1 MAKKN
6 KDGIL
11 REQEHEYLRNYNP
24 DKFERLSVAVD
35 TVIFS
40 VDTDLRNPN
49 YRKLEK
55 QKLTVLL
62 VKRGSH
68 PFWGYWSLPGGFVRA
83 DETLIQTAQRII
95 GSKTKLSNLYIEQ
108 LYTFSEPGRDPRMRV
123 ISCAY
128 MALIDRS
135 SFKFEETETLKW
147 FELEV
152 LAREGKLVLAAG
164 DEHLEFGITKEE
176 RQNGLIASCQYASE
190 PGAALAFDHA
200 DIILEAL
207 LRLRNKIEYTDLVFN
222 LMPPEFSIT
231 QLQQIYEIILGHQLL
246 APAFRRKIA
255 AKIEE
260 TGAYIKDKG
269 HRPSRLFKYKCGSG
283 RTMN

>member
-1 MAKKN
+1 MAKKT
-6 KDGIL
+6 KDIIL
-11 REQEHEYLRNYNP
+11 LSQEQQYLQNYNP
-24 DKFERLSVAVD
+24 DNFERPSVAVD

-40 VDTDLRNPN
+40 IDTDLSNQN

-68 PFWGYWSLPGGFVRA
+68 PYWGYWSLPGGFVRT
-83 DETLIQTAQRII
+83 DETLAQTAQRII
-95 GSKTKLSNLYIEQ
+95 GSKARMSNLYIEQ
-108 LYTFSEPGRDPRMRV
+108 LYTFSELGRDPRMRV

-135 SFKFEETETLKW
+135 AFVFDETESLKW

-152 LAREGKLVLAAG
+152 LTRDDKLILAAG
-164 DEHLEFGITKEE
+164 NEHLELGIKKEE
-176 RQNGLIASCQYASE
+176 HRNGLMASYKYMSQ
-190 PGAALAFDHA
+190 PGSVLAFDHA
-200 DIILEAL
+200 NIILEAL

-222 LMPPEFSIT
+222 LMPPEFTIT
-231 QLQQIYEIILGHQLL
+231 QVQQIYEIIFGKQLL

-255 AKIEE
+255 SKIEE
-260 TGAYIKDKG
+260 TGAYTKDKG
-269 HRPSRLFKYKCGSG
+269 HRPSRLFRYKPGSG
-283 RTMN
+283 QSGT

>member
-1 MAKKN
+1 MIKKAKKV
-6 KDGIL
+6 IL
-11 REQEHEYLRNYNP
+11 QEEHEYLQNYDP
-24 DKFERLSVAVD
+24 GKFERPSVAVD

-40 VDTDLRNPN
+40 VDTDLNNQN

-62 VKRGSH
+62 LKRASH
-68 PFWGYWSLPGGFVRA
+68 PYWGCWSLPGGFVGP
-83 DETLIQTAQRII
+83 DETLAQTAQRII
-95 GSKTKLSNLYIEQ
+95 DSKTRLSNLYFEQ

-135 SFKFEETETLKW
+135 AFEFKETESLKW

-152 LAREGKLVLAAG
+152 LARGGKLTLTAG
-164 DEHLEFGITKEE
+164 NEQLEIGIKTEE
-176 RQNGLIASCQYASE
+176 QRNGLINSYRNTAL
-190 PGAALAFDHA
+190 PGSALSFDHA
-200 DIILEAL
+200 NIIMEAQ
-207 LRLRNKIEYTDLVFN
+207 LRLRNKIEYTDVAFN

-231 QLQQIYEIILGHQLL
+231 QLQQIYEIILGETLL

-260 TGAYIKDKG
+260 TGDYIKDKG
-269 HRPSRLFKYKCGSG
+269 HRPSRLFRYKQ
-283 RTMN
+283 

>member
-1 MAKKN
+1 MPGKAQKT
-6 KDGIL
+6 L
-11 REQEHEYLRNYNP
+11 LQEEREYLQSYDPNE
-24 DKFERLSVAVD
+24 FERPSVAVD

-40 VDTDLRNPN
+40 VDSELNNQN

-68 PFWGYWSLPGGFVRA
+68 PYWGCWSLPGGFVGP
-83 DETLIQTAQRII
+83 DETLAQTANRII
-95 GSKTKLSNLYIEQ
+95 NSKTRLSNLYIEQ
-108 LYTFSEPGRDPRMRV
+108 LYTFSQPGRDPRMRV

-128 MALIDRS
+128 MALIDRRAFE
-135 SFKFEETETLKW
+135 FKETEALKW

-152 LAREGKLVLAAG
+152 SARDDKLTLIAEG
-164 DEHLEFGITKEE
+164 ERLEIDIKKEE
-176 RQNGLIASCQYASE
+176 QQNGLMTSYKYAAR
-190 PGAALAFDHA
+190 PGSALAFDHA

-207 LRLRNKIEYTDLVFN
+207 LRLRNKIEYTDLAFN

-231 QLQQIYEIILGHQLL
+231 QLQQIYEIILGTQLL

-260 TGAYIKDKG
+260 TGEYIKDKG
-269 HRPSRLFKYKCGSG
+269 HRPSRLFKYKPA
-283 RTMN
+283 NQD

>member
-1 MAKKN
+1 MTKKTRD
-6 KDGIL
+6 KIL
-11 REQEHEYLRNYNP
+11 QNQELEYLQNYNP
-24 DKFERLSVAVD
+24 DRFERPSVAVD

-40 VDTDLRNPN
+40 VDADLSNQN

-68 PFWGYWSLPGGFVRA
+68 PFWGYWSLPGGFVRP
-83 DETLIQTAQRII
+83 DETLAQTAQRVI
-95 GSKTKLSNLYIEQ
+95 GSKARMSNLYIEQ
-108 LYTFSEPGRDPRMRV
+108 LYTFSELGRDPRMRV

-135 SFKFEETETLKW
+135 AFVFEETESLKW

-152 LAREGKLVLAAG
+152 LARDDKLVLVAG
-164 DEHLEFGITKEE
+164 NEHLELGIKKEE
-176 RQNGLIASCQYASE
+176 QRNGLITSYKYSSQ
-190 PGAALAFDHA
+190 PGSAVAFDHG

-207 LRLRNKIEYTDLVFN
+207 MRLRNKIEYTDLVFN

-231 QLQQIYEIILGHQLL
+231 QLQQIYEIIFGRQLL

-260 TGAYIKDKG
+260 TGAYTKDKG
-269 HRPSRLFKYKCGSG
+269 HRPSRLFKYKPGSG
-283 RTMN
+283 QAGS